1 MTDNKSKNVQLNI
14 ISQYIKDLSF
24 ENPRAPQS
32 LSQVKTSPNIQ
43 FNLDVKINDLKTT
56 AHEVELIINAKA
68 MTTDDTPEVIFIL
81 ELKYAGL
88 FEVQSDDDK
97 IKQQIL
103 YIKCPELI
111 YPFARSIVANITTD
125 SGFPPLMMGP
135 INFESIFQTQQNK
148 LAAN

>member
-24 ENPRAPQS
+24 ENPKSPIS
-32 LSQVKTSPNIQ
+32 LTKIKSSPNIN
-43 FNLDVKINDLKTT
+43 FNLDIKINNIQENS
-56 AHEVELIINAKA
+56 HEVELTINSKA
-68 MTTDDTPEVIFIL
+68 SSKDDENEVLFLL

-88 FEVQSDDDK
+88 FEVITDDENL
-97 IKQQIL
+97 KQQVL

-111 YPFARSIVANITTD
+111 YPFARNIISSTTSD

-135 INFESIFQTQQNK
+135 INFESIFQSKQNSSQ
-148 LAAN
+148 N

>member
-1 MTDNKSKNVQLNI
+1 MTDIKSKNVQLNI

-24 ENPRAPQS
+24 ENPKAPAS
-32 LSQVKTSPNIQ
+32 LTKIKSSPNIK
-43 FNLDVKINDLKTT
+43 FNLDVKINNIQDNT
-56 AHEVELIINAKA
+56 HEAELTINAKA
-68 MTTDDTPEVIFIL
+68 ASKEDENEILFLL

-88 FEVQSDDDK
+88 FEVITEDEN

-111 YPFARSIVANITTD
+111 YPFARNIVSSTTSD

-135 INFESIFQTQQNK
+135 INFESIFQNQKNNTQN
-148 LAAN
+148 

>member
-24 ENPRAPQS
+24 ENPRAPKS
-32 LSQVKTSPNIQ
+32 LSQVKASPNIQ
-43 FNLDVKINDLKTT
+43 FNLDVKINDLQTG
-56 AHEVELIINAKA
+56 AYEVELVINAKA
-68 MTTDDTPEVIFIL
+68 MSTEDTPEVIFIL

-88 FEVQSDDDK
+88 FEVQVEDDK
-97 IKQQIL
+97 TKQQIL

-135 INFESIFQTQQNK
+135 INFESIFQSQKNK
-148 LAAN
+148 ALAN

>member
-14 ISQYIKDLSF
+14 ISQYTKDLSF
-24 ENPRAPQS
+24 ENPRSPQS
-32 LSQVKTSPNIQ
+32 LSQVKNGPNIQ
-43 FNLDVKINDLKTT
+43 FNLDVKVNELNAETN
-56 AHEVELIINAKA
+56 EVELNIKAKA
-68 MTTDDTPEVIFIL
+68 LTKEENEDTIFLL

-88 FEVQSDDDK
+88 FEIKTDDENLK
-97 IKQQIL
+97 KQIL

-135 INFESIFQTQQNK
+135 INFESIYNSQKNK
-148 LAAN
+148 AVAN